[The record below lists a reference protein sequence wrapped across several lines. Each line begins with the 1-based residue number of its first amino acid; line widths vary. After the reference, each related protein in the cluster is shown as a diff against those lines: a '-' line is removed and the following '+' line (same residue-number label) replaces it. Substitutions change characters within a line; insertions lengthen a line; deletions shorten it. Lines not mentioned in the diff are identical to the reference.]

1 MRALIVLVSLIKK
14 TERYGV
20 NEPSGRG
27 GVHKLFIV
35 VREDYSQRDPTGG
48 LFGNKF
54 EINNCKFNKQ
64 WGRGGGEKRRI
75 RQTR

>member
-1 MRALIVLVSLIKK
+1 MGE
-14 TERYGV
+14 T
-20 NEPSGRG
+20 SGRG

-64 WGRGGGEKRRI
+64 WGRGGGGGGGEKRRI